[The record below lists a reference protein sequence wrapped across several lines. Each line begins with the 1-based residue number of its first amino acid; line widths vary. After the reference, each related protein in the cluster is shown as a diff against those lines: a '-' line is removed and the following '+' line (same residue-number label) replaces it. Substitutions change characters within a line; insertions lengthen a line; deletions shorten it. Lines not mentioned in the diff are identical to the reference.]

1 LMGYNHG
8 QWVQPT
14 HDQGIVMVIYHGIYN
29 QPTMRIAFSCV
40 YIYIYSGCLDWCF
53 FFNGCLDWLGWCNS
67 RLKGKK
73 QQTWYS
79 HEGIKPSTMAS
90 DSHFEFIGMM

>member
-40 YIYIYSGCLDWCF
+40 YIYIFRMFGLMF
-53 FFNGCLDWLGWCNS
+53 FFLWVFGL
-67 RLKGKK
+67 
-73 QQTWYS
+73 
-79 HEGIKPSTMAS
+79 
-90 DSHFEFIGMM
+90 IGMMQFSFKR